1 MFKNQLT
8 EKLSFICK
16 IISENLNFIKRKAMS
31 LNDGLVLHRQK
42 AFRQYAKIF
51 LANRGR
57 GEISPLHPSP
67 NRCIGLKYKNI
78 HHANMQSQV

>member
-16 IISENLNFIKRKAMS
+16 VISENLNFIKRKAMS

-42 AFRQYAKIF
+42 
-51 LANRGR
+51 G
-57 GEISPLHPSP
+57 
-67 NRCIGLKYKNI
+67 
-78 HHANMQSQV
+78 V